1 MNYKNV
7 GIKELNKIMKVED
20 LRIRNYVECKTV
32 NGCKI
37 GQIEH
42 LSGDFFMAV
51 IDGKTYGQKY
61 GQFKQCIEPIL
72 LTEEILLKCG
82 FRKDKSGF
90 YRYDNYNDSI
100 SIKVGSSYT
109 FIEYAN
115 LCFNPEDVTETN
127 YSSSLE
133 FPNQIHLHTLQN
145 IWNLL
150 TGKELEIKL

>member
-1 MNYKNV
+1 
-7 GIKELNKIMKVED
+7 MKVED
-20 LRIRNYVECKTV
+20 FRIGNYVKCKTV

-51 IDGKTYGQKY
+51 IDGKTYGQKH
-61 GQFKQCIEPIL
+61 GQFQQCIEPIL
-72 LTEEILLKCG
+72 LTDEILLKCG
-82 FRKDKSGF
+82 FRKDKLGF

-133 FPNQIHLHTLQN
+133 FPN
-145 IWNLL
+145 
-150 TGKELEIKL
+150 